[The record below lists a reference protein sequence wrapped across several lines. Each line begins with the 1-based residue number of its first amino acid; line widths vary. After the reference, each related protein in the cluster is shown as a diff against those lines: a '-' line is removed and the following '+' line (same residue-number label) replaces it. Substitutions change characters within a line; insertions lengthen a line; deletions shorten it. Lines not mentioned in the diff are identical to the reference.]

1 MIDNYLSRVTSVKV
15 FLDEISRKVFLDDLQ
30 TFTPHRNE
38 YFLDSKRGNSA
49 ASLRTTPEDI
59 AKKGDKMMG
68 VWIALQDVNEEKTN
82 VSKFEDMCFE
92 NKRRMFLNLKTCV
105 LKLK

>member
-1 MIDNYLSRVTSVKV
+1 MLVIDNYLSRDTSVKV
-15 FLDEISRKVFLDDLQ
+15 FLDEIGRNVFLDDLQ

-59 AKKGDKMMG
+59 AKKGDKMVG
-68 VWIALQDVNEEKTN
+68 VWISLHDVNEEKYM
-82 VSKFEDMCFE
+82 VLHKSHLII
-92 NKRRMFLNLKTCV
+92 FLLILT
-105 LKLK
+105 LLRI